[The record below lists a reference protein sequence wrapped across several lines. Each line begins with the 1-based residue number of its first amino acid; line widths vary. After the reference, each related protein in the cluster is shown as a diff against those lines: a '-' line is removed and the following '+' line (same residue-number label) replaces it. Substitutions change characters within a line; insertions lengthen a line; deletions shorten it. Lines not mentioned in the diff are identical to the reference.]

1 MTASGRGSGW
11 DAVCDRRGH
20 PDGVRS
26 LGDKV
31 QLAAD
36 VGVSVGLALW
46 TAALSIASALL
57 MVVLA
62 YRPRLV
68 VPLAL
73 GAPMTMLC
81 LMLWRWRRQP
91 VSGGG
96 FAGIGWATTRWFS

>member
-1 MTASGRGSGW
+1 MPFATGAVTRMVFGRS
-11 DAVCDRRGH
+11 
-20 PDGVRS
+20 
-26 LGDKV
+26 GDKV

-57 MVVLA
+57 MVVLT

-81 LMLWRWRRQP
+81 LMLWR
-91 VSGGG
+91 
-96 FAGIGWATTRWFS
+96 

>member
-1 MTASGRGSGW
+1 
-11 DAVCDRRGH
+11 
-20 PDGVRS
+20 
-26 LGDKV
+26 V

-81 LMLWRWRRQP
+81 LMLWR
-91 VSGGG
+91 
-96 FAGIGWATTRWFS
+96 